1 MSADAKVWKENG
13 SWKAIHDGEC
23 SSVYKSSWLTYGTHD
38 VSSYDL
44 TLLLQEIEKCMNKG
58 RGMRWELRSYPN
70 DEMGLSGYIT

>member
-1 MSADAKVWKENG
+1 M
-13 SWKAIHDGEC
+13 
-23 SSVYKSSWLTYGTHD
+23 YKSSWLTYGTHD